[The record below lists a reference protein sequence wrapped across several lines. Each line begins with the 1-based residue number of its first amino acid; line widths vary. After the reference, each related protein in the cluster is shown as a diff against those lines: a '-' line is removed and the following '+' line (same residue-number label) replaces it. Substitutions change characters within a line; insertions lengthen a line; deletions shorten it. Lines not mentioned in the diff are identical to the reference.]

1 LLWGTSPSAGG
12 RSIAKDLKKAE
23 KQLRKSQ
30 MS

>member
-1 LLWGTSPSAGG
+1 VTKVMSH
-12 RSIAKDLKKAE
+12 SIAKDLKKAE